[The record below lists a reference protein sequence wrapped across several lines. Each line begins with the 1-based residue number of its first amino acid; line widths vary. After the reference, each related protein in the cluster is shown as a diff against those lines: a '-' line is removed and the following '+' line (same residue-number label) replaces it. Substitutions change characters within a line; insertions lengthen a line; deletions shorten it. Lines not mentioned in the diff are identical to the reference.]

1 MLFFVGLIDFGYAH
15 GIQNFPGQGSHPHH
29 SSDNAISFKCLAT
42 RELPKVLF
50 KCPFKVFSAER
61 GRRNTGLS
69 KGKQVALF

>member
-42 RELPKVLF
+42 RELPKVLC
-50 KCPFKVFSAER
+50 KCPFKVFLLREAEETL
-61 GRRNTGLS
+61 G
-69 KGKQVALF
+69 